1 MATLTPTLKL
11 VSSDAI
17 ADEALSLSV
26 TDSLTIGAPSLGV
39 SKVAI
44 AVAGG
49 SDTTLV
55 ASSGNN
61 KYVYVKHTGLQADA
75 ATSTTNE
82 VVIDFGTTDSIR
94 LNTGEFAWFPAKAST
109 AITAISNSTETII
122 IEYAYWTSAFSN
134 SV

>member
-1 MATLTPTLKL
+1 MATLTPTLTL
-11 VSSDAI
+11 VSTDAI
-17 ADEALSLSV
+17 TDEALGLSV
-26 TDSLTIGAPSLGV
+26 TDTLTIGAPSTGM
-39 SKVAI
+39 SKVAL

-49 SDTTLV
+49 SDATLV
-55 ASSGNN
+55 ASSANN
-61 KYVYVKHTGLQADA
+61 KYVYVKHTGVQSDGTTA
-75 ATSTTNE
+75 TTNE